1 MGKGVTKD
9 ELDKMSFQDRM
20 KYIND
25 LEMMKKNI
33 SNIINEKIEAVIESQ
48 KEENDDNNDSS
59 DGEDDSGEG
68 RLFMSPELTD
78 EEIDDMISWD
88 MDEWEFEARHGSI

>member
-33 SNIINEKIEAVIESQ
+33 SNIINEKIKAVKDIEGG
-48 KEENDDNNDSS
+48 DDNNDNDSS

-78 EEIDDMISWD
+78 EDIDDMISWD
-88 MDEWEFEARHGSI
+88 MDEWDVERNGSI